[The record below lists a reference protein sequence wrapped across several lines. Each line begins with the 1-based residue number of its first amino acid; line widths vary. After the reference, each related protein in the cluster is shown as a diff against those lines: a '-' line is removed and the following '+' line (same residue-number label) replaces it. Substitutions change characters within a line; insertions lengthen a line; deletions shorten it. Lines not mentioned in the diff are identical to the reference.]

1 MIDFH
6 RYDFYPVKKK
16 ILTNDLLSLLY
27 DNIIE
32 SNITSNFTL
41 EDVSSMDLFRKNS
54 ILFLESKINLSTI
67 PNDIIITA
75 QNELVH

>member
-6 RYDFYPVKKK
+6 RSDFYPIKN
-16 ILTNDLLSLLY
+16 LSNDLSSLLY

-41 EDVSSMDLFRKNS
+41 EDISSIDLFRKNS
-54 ILFLESKINLSTI
+54 ILFLETSINLSTI
-67 PNDIIITA
+67 PNI
-75 QNELVH
+75 